1 MTAGEMSLAER
12 RTSGGRTRLKR
23 TNLDRRDDSNRVERT
38 FELDP
43 IRRVVV
49 LAAWG
54 RGLWEERSE
63 QREYEL

>member
-1 MTAGEMSLAER
+1 MG
-12 RTSGGRTRLKR
+12 LKI
-23 TNLDRRDDSNRVERT
+23 TNLDRRDDSEPAEKT

-43 IRRVVV
+43 ICRVVV
-49 LAAWG
+49 VAAWG